1 MAPVEVTSREPTLF
15 MLILDPSSFWAT
27 KMFSSPRK
35 WRVVR
40 EPLKDTVSFI
50 VLPLDGPCHFQKT
63 PSKHLSPAGQE

>member
-27 KMFSSPRK
+27 KMFSPRK

-40 EPLKDTVSFI
+40 QSLKDTASFI
-50 VLPLDGPCHFQKT
+50 VPPLDGLCHFWKT
-63 PSKHLSPAGQE
+63 TSKHLSPAGQK